1 MKTTWILMLATL
13 VAFAG
18 PATADETPSASP
30 VNLLPNGSFEVGSA
44 GWMLVET
51 QIAGTR
57 WGVSEADAA
66 HGRRALFID
75 QREAAGFAR
84 RSRLQGPWFEHGE
97 TALLVSAMVRA
108 DEPCAIAIGLTHGEI
123 TGWDGPDP
131 LSARETFDIGP
142 EWRRVVLR
150 VPRSLNRPR
159 EQYGE
164 RNPLART
171 VHTKSMAYLEL
182 NEPRTIWIDAVQA
195 NATDD
200 QEAYPP
206 PFAPA
211 APVELGWSVEHGG
224 IFHDRPRFEAVV
236 ANHGNTPWD
245 GTLHI
250 RIRDYADRMV
260 QLGTEPVAVA
270 PGDSVTVKIS
280 LQDDALGFF
289 KAALSLVDARHREVA
304 TEHLTM
310 VRTEEGPGSDC
321 IALTANASFSD
332 NRVNTIRSAERL
344 GFTQVRTY
352 HMCNWQQCVP
362 REGAW
367 VSPAP
372 LFERYFGES
381 GIRTMVNFQNPP
393 EWVIGPD
400 GTTFFYPPQSLDAYR
415 DYVRRAVSEIE
426 PWVSSAAFVNEPNA
440 HYHGS
445 DRTYLAYQDA
455 MFKTVRE
462 TAPGVTLCG
471 LQPGTGAHAAFV
483 RKMLKLGGRKLAGD
497 MDVLAV
503 QTHPFAYMPIEKNGW
518 DRLQADLREVAAEY
532 GIERIWTTEM
542 GFETLAPEEDHM
554 PIRTTRMTLLTDLVH
569 TERTQA
575 DRLTRA
581 ALYGLA
587 STFERFYAFHFGPCS
602 PYNGILYQW
611 SYSRNNHLVTPRPAL
626 AALAVAN
633 RMIAGTDR
641 RAVREWTTPGLW
653 GATFTG
659 DGRRVDALWSVT
671 GPQHVR
677 LTAPEGVRVHDIMG
691 NRIFLADDGA
701 ALLELGESPVYLVSD
716 DPGRDPVV
724 ESLSVTW
731 EPDSVWSGGPF
742 RGAIGLADEGL
753 SLSALRLRHGETGR
767 ELWSADAPENGGM
780 PFAFDLDDVP
790 GGPLPLAI
798 EGVMEDGRVFVRRLE
813 PMVMGDQAGRK
824 AFESGEPLV
833 VEDFDA
839 VEVDGTEA
847 RTDRDIHLKAEVLF
861 PWFDIRGDHVAR
873 ALAAHDGL
881 VRVTIEQPVG
891 KQARG
896 KPDWQALEVRMDAPL
911 NWLAYRAL
919 RIRYRRDRP
928 GDDGMLMPDPRSA
941 QGISLR
947 LGTADGSSFFAS
959 GGSSG
964 PSVARDGDWYIAT
977 LPFDRVAGLNEKRA
991 GVNYLQIWPNGPA
1004 DDEDPFGFSIDRID
1018 VVPRLDDAQ
1027 DAGDAA
1033 VQEEINY
1040 AE

>member
-1 MKTTWILMLATL
+1 MERVIKSIVASILLCIGT
-13 VAFAG
+13 AG
-18 PATADETPSASP
+18 AEEGPPAASP
-30 VNLLPNGSFEVGSA
+30 VNRIPNGSFEVGSA

-57 WGVSEADAA
+57 WGLSEEEAP
-66 HGRRALFID
+66 HGRQALYID
-75 QREAAGFAR
+75 QREAAGFTR

-108 DEPCAIAIGLTHGEI
+108 DEPCEIAVGLTHGEI

-150 VPRSLNRPR
+150 VPRRLNRPR

-171 VHTKSMAYLEL
+171 VHTKSMVYLEL
-182 NEPRTIWIDAVQA
+182 NEPRKIWIDAVQA
-195 NATDD
+195 H
-200 QEAYPP
+200 EADSEEADPP

-211 APVELGWSVEHGG
+211 SPVELGWSVEHGG

-236 ANHGNTPWD
+236 ANHGDARWS
-245 GTLHI
+245 GQLHS
-250 RIRDYADRMV
+250 RIRDYRDRAV

-270 PGDSVTVKIS
+270 PGESVTVKIT

-310 VRTEEGPGSDC
+310 ARTEEGPGSDF
-321 IALTANASFSD
+321 IALTANASFAD

-362 REGAW
+362 REGEW

-372 LFERYFGES
+372 LFEKYFGKS

-393 EWVIGPD
+393 KWVIGPD
-400 GTTFFYPPQSLDAYR
+400 GTTFAYPLQHLDAYR
-415 DYVRRAVSEIE
+415 EYVRRAVSEIE
-426 PWVSSAAFVNEPNA
+426 PWLSSSAFINEPNA
-440 HYHGS
+440 HFHGG
-445 DRTYLAYQDA
+445 DRTYLAYQNA
-455 MFKTVRE
+455 MFETVRE
-462 TAPGVTLCG
+462 AAPGVTLCG
-471 LQPGTGAHAAFV
+471 LQPGTGAHAAYV
-483 RKMLKLGGRKLAGD
+483 EKMLKLGGRNLVES

-554 PIRTTRMTLLTDLVH
+554 PIRTTRMTLLTDLAH

-641 RAVREWTTPGLW
+641 RAVRAFATPGLW
-653 GATFTG
+653 GATFMG
-659 DGRRVDALWSVT
+659 DGRRVDALWSVA

-677 LTAPEGVRVHDIMG
+677 VTAPEGVRVHDLMG
-691 NRIFLADDGA
+691 NRVSLPDDGA
-701 ALLELGESPVYLVSD
+701 GLLELGESPVYLVGD
-716 DPGRDPVV
+716 DPGRDPVA
-724 ESLSVTW
+724 ETLSVAW
-731 EPDSVWSGGPF
+731 ELDSVWSGGPF
-742 RGAIGLADEGL
+742 RGEIGLADAGL

-767 ELWSADAPENGGM
+767 ELWSAEAPQDGGTS
-780 PFAFDLDDVP
+780 FAFDLDDVP

-813 PMVMGDQAGRK
+813 PMVMGDQAGRR

-833 VEDFDA
+833 VEEFDA

-847 RTDRDIHLKAEVLF
+847 RTDRGLHVKAEVLF
-861 PWFDIRGDHVAR
+861 PWFDIRGHHIAR
-873 ALAAHDGL
+873 ALAAQDSS

-896 KPDWQALEVRMDAPL
+896 KPDWPALEVRMDEPL

-919 RIRYRRDRP
+919 RIRYRWDCR
-928 GDDGMLMPDPRSA
+928 GDGGTLMPDPRSA
-941 QGISLR
+941 AGISLR

-964 PSVARDGDWYIAT
+964 PSVASDGDWYVAT

-991 GVNYLQIWPNGPA
+991 GINYLQIWPNGPA
-1004 DDEDPFGFSIDRID
+1004 DDENPFGFSIDRID
-1018 VVPRLDDAQ
+1018 VVPALES
-1027 DAGDAA
+1027 AGEAA
-1033 VQEEINY
+1033 VQEGINY